1 MEVGAND
8 DPFDDPWE
16 KLRDAKKQRTEK
28 NLENRMKNQERM
40 GNLSKG
46 TTNRVLKSRE
56 KSRNAGKAG
65 GNMDRDNVLP
75 TGVPVDLKSGS
86 GDAKL
91 RGKASTSAA
100 LKAVQRSTASLGRF
114 DKMREGEP
122 ERKKILSKLK
132 KRKFESPT
140 DRKVVNSEGE
150 KSMKI
155 LGAVLNGGGV
165 AKQKAIR
172 KGQYATGETAYD
184 YEYNDG
190 LGASSFKKKK
200 GRAGAGKMKKMT
212 KKRVV

>member
-40 GNLSKG
+40 GNLAKG

-65 GNMDRDNVLP
+65 GNMDRDSVLP
-75 TGVPVDLKSGS
+75 TGVPVDLKSES

-114 DKMREGEP
+114 DKMREGNP
-122 ERKKILSKLK
+122 NA
-132 KRKFESPT
+132 RKFCPSS
-140 DRKVVNSEGE
+140 RN
-150 KSMKI
+150 
-155 LGAVLNGGGV
+155 
-165 AKQKAIR
+165 
-172 KGQYATGETAYD
+172 
-184 YEYNDG
+184 
-190 LGASSFKKKK
+190 ASLSLRRIEWLSIP
-200 GRAGAGKMKKMT
+200 RA
-212 KKRVV
+212 RNQ